1 MIGPL
6 YDDLSPAETDPPEV
20 VLPPTGDVR
29 DFPELKAS
37 TQAPNIRSRLHVI
50 CALYAHTDQPDR
62 RLVLLDHLERLT
74 LEAAESLAAHLLA
87 SGWRPQASFHDT
99 APEAA

>member
-6 YDDLSPAETDPPEV
+6 YDEP
-20 VLPPTGDVR
+20 LPDESEVR

-37 TQAPNIRSRLHVI
+37 VPAPNIRSRLHVI

-74 LEAAESLAAHLLA
+74 FEAAETLAVHLLA
-87 SGWRPQASFHDT
+87 SGWRPQASSHDT
-99 APEAA
+99 TPEAA